1 MNIDL
6 DLLSQFLL
14 PHVIIMGA
22 ITFLAANQPGK
33 FSVPEMIALAAGW
46 LLPIIGPIPA
56 GLFVIISRKRRSRP

>member
-6 DLLSQFLL
+6 DLLSQLLL

-33 FSVPEMIALAAGW
+33 FSVPETIALAVGW